1 MTTTL
6 ETSAAQPAGKSTRDS
21 RRLSAGEATRSL
33 PLPQLPYADAVHAA
47 LTEARITPD
56 VVEAGLRNEQPR
68 NPRSRPELFLR
79 LVWLPDHAAVA
90 AAAEEDGLTLRWSGV
105 TGWSAHNHADA
116 RLLPVDALAD
126 PALIVDAARHY
137 ARHGLTKDWVH
148 PFQARWSE
156 AVYLDIALVKFDERE
171 GLL

>member
-1 MTTTL
+1 MTTL
-6 ETSAAQPAGKSTRDS
+6 QTSGAQTAGKSTRDS
-21 RRLSAGEATRSL
+21 RRLSAGEATRTL

-47 LTEARITPD
+47 LAEARIAPD
-56 VVEAGLRNEQPR
+56 VVEAGLRNDQPR

-79 LVWLPDHAAVA
+79 LVWLPDHAALA
-90 AAAEEDGLTLRWSGV
+90 SAAAEEGGLTLRWSGV
-105 TGWSAHNHADA
+105 TGWSAHNHADV

-137 ARHGLTKDWVH
+137 ARHGLTKQWVH
-148 PFQARWSE
+148 PFEARWSE
-156 AVYLDIALVKFDERE
+156 AVYLDIALTRFDERE